1 MRFKEKAALTLRG
14 YRTIHTLAPGLLL
27 VTCLEGIFSSAL
39 PFLQI
44 FMSALVIDAFSK
56 GQALDELL
64 FLALLTAALSGLLA
78 LLSSGLKKLKNYFGH
93 RFFRL
98 IEQPLKDKIMEM
110 DYSAVEQL
118 DTHLQ
123 IEQLRVL
130 RDTMGYGLPRLFFCT
145 EAAVLALS
153 QIFYALSLLA
163 SAFTGAHTAEAGG
176 WSFLFSPLAAAAVLL
191 LILFHLVLTA
201 RSARRTA
208 AGTVTIFHGFERSNR
223 IINYYIP
230 YLFRYSAGKDIKL
243 YQLDR
248 PIRREFAAMNHE
260 FVQLMTRFR
269 RLLAR
274 NNALVTGVNTAV
286 TIVIY
291 SYVALKALFGAYGPG
306 SIVQYAGSL
315 LQLSAGFSSL
325 IEQLT
330 LLSANAEALR
340 LFFEFLDRPNHAYQ
354 GTLPV
359 EKRDDN
365 EYEFEFHSVSFRYPG
380 SEEYALREVSLKF
393 RVGQRLAVV
402 GRNGSGKTT
411 LVKLL
416 CRLYDP
422 TEGEITLNGIDIRK
436 YDYDEYLG
444 LFSVVFQ
451 DFDLFSFSLG
461 QNVASS
467 ARYDRERAADC
478 LQKAGFGERL
488 SELPRGLDT
497 CLYRDFEPDGIELS
511 GGEAQ
516 KVALA
521 RALYREAPFLVLDE
535 PTAALD
541 PEAEAEVYRDFGRIA
556 GDRTALYISHRLSS
570 CRFCDEIAVF
580 DGGRLVERGSHAQ
593 LLAGGG
599 IYAALWH
606 AQAQYYTQSPK
617 PERHL

>member
-1 MRFKEKAALTLRG
+1 MSVKRAMPLQLRARLTLRAA
-14 YRTIHTLAPGLLL
+14 RTIHSYCPGLIWAT
-27 VTCLEGIFSSAL
+27 VAR
-39 PFLQI
+39 
-44 FMSALVIDAFSK
+44 
-56 GQALDELL
+56 
-64 FLALLTAALSGLLA
+64 ALLTALQPLVQLFLSAQVLGGVAAGELRRAVCFALAAVAANFLLSALLGFVSSLYRERENQMWCCFGKLFTDKQLSMDYADLEDAAVQGRRTAEKEALFLFGNGLGQFVWSLSGLIEGA
-78 LLSSGLKKLKNYFGH
+78 VGSTAAAGLSAQLFLSGGG
-93 RFFRL
+93 
-98 IEQPLKDKIMEM
+98 
-110 DYSAVEQL
+110 
-118 DTHLQ
+118 
-123 IEQLRVL
+123 VL
-130 RDTMGYGLPRLFFCT
+130 G
-145 EAAVLALS
+145 
-153 QIFYALSLLA
+153 
-163 SAFTGAHTAEAGG
+163 
-176 WSFLFSPLAAAAVLL
+176 SPLWALPVLL
-191 LILFHLVLTA
+191 LLTVGA
-201 RSARRTA
+201 VVNAKAFRKESA
-208 AGTVTIFHGFERSNR
+208 IFERWCERSVALNR
-223 IINYYIP
+223 LFVFFGWTLCTAPERAKDVRIYRQDCTAQTMLEELSRRERSDKRQIFQMSACGAWGELAIGLCQSCI
-230 YLFRYSAGKDIKL
+230 YLF
-243 YQLDR
+243 
-248 PIRREFAAMNHE
+248 
-260 FVQLMTRFR
+260 V
-269 RLLAR
+269 
-274 NNALVTGVNTAV
+274 V
-286 TIVIY
+286 
-291 SYVALKALFGAYGPG
+291 LKAFFGAFGVG
-306 SIVQYAGSL
+306 SVVQYVGALGRLGHGIGKL
-315 LQLSAGFSSL
+315 LLGLAD
-325 IEQLT
+325 
-330 LLSANAEALR
+330 NAVYVGHLEHL
-340 LFFEFLDRPNHAYQ
+340 FEFLDRPNHAYQ

-436 YDYDEYLG
+436 YDYDECLG

-451 DFDLFSFSLG
+451 DFGLLSLPLG
-461 QNVASS
+461 ENVA
-467 ARYDRERAADC
+467 AGTPYDRERAADC

-580 DGGRLVERGSHAQ
+580 DVGRIAEQGSHVQ
-593 LLAGGG
+593 LLAEGE

-606 AQAQYYTQSPK
+606 AQAQYYK
-617 PERHL
+617 R

>member
-1 MRFKEKAALTLRG
+1 MRLRTKASLTLRG

-27 VTCLEGIFSSAL
+27 VTCLEGLFSSAL

-44 FMSALVIDAFSK
+44 FMSALVIDAFSR
-56 GQALDELL
+56 GGTLRELL
-64 FLALLTAALSGLLA
+64 SLALLTAALSGVLS

-98 IEQPLKDKIMEM
+98 IEQPLKDKILQM

-118 DTHLQ
+118 DTHLK

-153 QIFYALSLLA
+153 QILYSISLL
-163 SAFTGAHTAEAGG
+163 SGAFTRAHSVEAGG
-176 WSFLFSPLAAAAVLL
+176 WNFLFSPLAAAVILL
-191 LILFHLVLTA
+191 LILLNLVFTA
-201 RSARRTA
+201 LSARRTA
-208 AGTVTIFHGFERSNR
+208 EGTVKIFHGFERSNR
-223 IINYYIP
+223 ILSYYIP
-230 YLFRYSAGKDIKL
+230 YLFQYSAGKDIKL

-248 PIRREFAAMNHE
+248 PIGREFSAMDRE

-274 NNALVTGVNTAV
+274 NNALVTGINTAV
-286 TIVIY
+286 TVVIY

-315 LQLSAGFSSL
+315 LQLNTGVSSL
-325 IEQLT
+325 IEQFT

-340 LFFEFLDRPNHAYQ
+340 LFFEFLDQPNHAYR

-380 SEEYALREVSLKF
+380 SEEYALRDVSLKF

-436 YDYDEYLG
+436 YNYDEYLS

-451 DFDLFSFSLG
+451 DFNLFSFSLG

-467 ARYDRERAADC
+467 AQHDRERAADC
-478 LQKAGFGERL
+478 LRRAGLGERL
-488 SELPRGLDT
+488 AELPRGLDT
-497 CLYRDFEPDGIELS
+497 CLYRDFEPDGVELS

-541 PEAEAEVYRDFGRIA
+541 PEAEAEVYRNFGRIA

-580 DGGRLVERGSHAQ
+580 EEGRLVERGSHEH
-593 LLAGGG
+593 LLAEGGT
-599 IYAALWH
+599 YAALWQ
-606 AQAQYYTQSPK
+606 AQAQYYTQPT
-617 PERHL
+617 E